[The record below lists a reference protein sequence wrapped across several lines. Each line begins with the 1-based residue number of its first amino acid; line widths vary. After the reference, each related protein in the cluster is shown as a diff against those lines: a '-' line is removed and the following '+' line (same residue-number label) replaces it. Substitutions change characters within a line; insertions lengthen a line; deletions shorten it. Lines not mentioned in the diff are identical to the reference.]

1 MLLVSTRPNSIA
13 EVGSET
19 SLVISHDEFMMAV
32 DRDEFLEV
40 NIKHPHKIQTCISLS
55 MLHIYLLLIHLRF
68 IQQFDVSINKCDGPF
83 RELNWCRNQY
93 TRSIIINLI

>member
-1 MLLVSTRPNSIA
+1 MPLVSTRPNSIA

-40 NIKHPHKIQTCISLS
+40 NIIIIQTNI
-55 MLHIYLLLIHLRF
+55 IYYLLPIPY
-68 IQQFDVSINKCDGPF
+68 IQQFDVSINVM
-83 RELNWCRNQY
+83 EHLQ
-93 TRSIIINLI
+93 I

>member
-1 MLLVSTRPNSIA
+1 MLSVSTRPNSIG

-40 NIKHPHKIQTCISLS
+40 NIKHHHKIQTNISLS
-55 MLHIYLLLIHLRF
+55 IYSSFLYATYSSLMFL
-68 IQQFDVSINKCDGPF
+68 SINVT
-83 RELNWCRNQY
+83 EHLQN
-93 TRSIIINLI
+93 

>member
-1 MLLVSTRPNSIA
+1 MPLVSTRPNSIA

-40 NIKHPHKIQTCISLS
+40 NIIIVQTNIRY
-55 MLHIYLLLIHLRF
+55 YLLPIPY
-68 IQQFDVSINKCDGPF
+68 IQQFDVSINVI
-83 RELNWCRNQY
+83 EHLQ
-93 TRSIIINLI
+93 I

>member
-40 NIKHPHKIQTCISLS
+40 NIK
-55 MLHIYLLLIHLRF
+55 
-68 IQQFDVSINKCDGPF
+68 
-83 RELNWCRNQY
+83 QY
-93 TRSIIINLI
+93 

>member
-40 NIKHPHKIQTCISLS
+40 NIKHPLKIQTCISLS
-55 MLHIYLLLIHLRF
+55 MLHTG
-68 IQQFDVSINKCDGPF
+68 S
-83 RELNWCRNQY
+83 
-93 TRSIIINLI
+93 SIITDRKQWPSAPKVRVLVTF